1 MLTQRII
8 DLSEQEILDMDLED
22 LANMFLSDFSK
33 TLNEELGHTYYLEN
47 FIEIIIGH
55 HRGNFDVQ
63 CAISE
68 AFQWLYNKGYIMRP
82 LTSPS
87 SRRYFVTRA
96 GKKRLDGI
104 EEDNEPISGSVLVA
118 GREPSF

>member
-8 DLSEQEILDMDLED
+8 DLSEQEILDMELKD

-33 TLNEELGHTYYLEN
+33 ILNEEQKDVYRLDN
-47 FIEIIIGH
+47 FVELIIGH
-55 HRGNFDVQ
+55 IRDFNVRL
-63 CAISE
+63 AISE
-68 AFQWLYNKGYIMRP
+68 AFQWLYNKGYIALLINTVNTR
-82 LTSPS
+82 S
-87 SRRYFVTRA
+87 YFITRA

-104 EEDNEPISGSVLVA
+104 EEDDESISGSVLVA